1 MAIRNCQGR
10 KLHWKICVSEQ
21 VADLSSPWAKLL
33 FTWLVPTVD
42 NLGRMEAEPYQVKG
56 VIFPYEEEMTPERIG
71 ELLQEL
77 HDAGLIIWYRAR
89 RLRYLQLPTFGAHQK
104 LVGNMRAESDYPG
117 PGEEDIRAWETKMKA
132 VYTTYA
138 RRTNG
143 VSTEE
148 EEEEEDKGEEEG
160 LHQHPL
166 VELARTKIPGW
177 KPDPK
182 DEQVIAASVERLG
195 ADTVRTVILQLA
207 SYQAANN
214 KYRMPRKA
222 LANWLN
228 RESNKDSP
236 ARSSPNTF
244 AFGQSPADIPEDLR
258 AAYREQ
264 GYEC

>member
-104 LVGNMRAESDYPG
+104 LVGNMRAESDYPE
-117 PGEEDIRAWETKMKA
+117 PGEADIRAWETKMKA

-138 RRTNG
+138 RRTND

-166 VELARTKIPGW
+166 VELARTNIPGW

-228 RESNKDSP
+228 RESSTDPS